1 MFFGWLYT
9 LTDQPT
15 RKMKYNKK
23 EILSES
29 NWRSFCFCANVNYG
43 TRTVWHKRK
52 IAGIPE
58 IILDYYP
65 STQSCLLF
73 FIMIAIWIVM
83 PLYHFIH
90 LFIHSQ
96 RLFGIGLNTLLLLL
110 YIYSVVW
117 FVYLWYCPLP
127 TFKNLTRRKVEE
139 TKTIN
144 VSCSISYWIVSL

>member
-52 IAGIPE
+52 NRGYSR
-58 IILDYYP
+58 DN
-65 STQSCLLF
+65 TWLLP
-73 FIMIAIWIVM
+73 INTKLSIVLHYDCYLNCYAIVSF
-83 PLYHFIH
+83 HS
-90 LFIHSQ
+90 FIHSLSTTLWYWPQ
-96 RLFGIGLNTLLLLL
+96 YIIIIIIIYIRLFDSSIYGIPHCQHSRTWPGE
-110 YIYSVVW
+110 
-117 FVYLWYCPLP
+117 
-127 TFKNLTRRKVEE
+127 K
-139 TKTIN
+139 
-144 VSCSISYWIVSL
+144 